1 MRHILAARF
10 LEKIG
15 VQAADSG
22 PFQAARILAGRE
34 DVMAISRED
43 VEHIAYLARLGLDED
58 EKVRLQQQLSNI
70 LDTMRV
76 LDRLDTQQIPPT
88 AQVIPVR
95 GVMRDDVVRPSWP
108 TEQVLQNAP
117 AREGDAILVPAV
129 FED

>member
-1 MRHILAARF
+1 
-10 LEKIG
+10 
-15 VQAADSG
+15 
-22 PFQAARILAGRE
+22 
-34 DVMAISRED
+34 MAISRED
-43 VEHIAYLARLGLDED
+43 VQHVAYLARLGLDED
-58 EKVRLQQQLSNI
+58 EQVRLQQQLSNI
-70 LDTMRV
+70 LQTMRV

-95 GVMRDDVVRPSWP
+95 GVMREDVVRPSWP